1 LRKTARW
8 LPIALCLLLV
18 VVVIVPAQAEVPPPP
33 PSPKIVSP
41 QALQLIR
48 IGYCSI
54 YQKDFLTVRLSGYTE
69 NQIKT
74 DYIGF
79 RFTLE
84 KWDGANWVLAT
95 TYIFEDYDSDYV
107 SGSYSYPVEL
117 GYYYRAKGTH
127 LATDGSTSERITSYS
142 EPIKIK

>member
-1 LRKTARW
+1 MRKTARL
-8 LPIALCLLLV
+8 LPIALCLLLL
-18 VVVIVPAQAEVPPPP
+18 VVVIGPAQAEVPPPP
-33 PSPKIVSP
+33 PSQKTVSP

-54 YQKDFLTVRLSGYTE
+54 GQKDSLTVRLSGYTE

-79 RFTLE
+79 RLTLE
-84 KWDGANWVLAT
+84 KWDGENWLLEAGH
-95 TYIFEDYDSDYV
+95 IFEDHNSDYV
-107 SGSYSYPVEL
+107 PGSYTCKIKP

-127 LATDGSTSERITSYS
+127 LATEGRISERTTSYS
-142 EPIKIK
+142 EPINIK